1 MNKDEYP
8 DAFEEI
14 QEGGSDNSSKDWEL
28 TNPKAANKVN
38 ELFTSKCF
46 RRTKTRKQMKYWVVY
61 PEEVWRTRWELFIAL
76 SLLFICVKTP
86 LSLAFDHVDES
97 VT

>member
-1 MNKDEYP
+1 
-8 DAFEEI
+8 
-14 QEGGSDNSSKDWEL
+14 
-28 TNPKAANKVN
+28 
-38 ELFTSKCF
+38 
-46 RRTKTRKQMKYWVVY
+46 MKYWVVY